1 MILSISEPN
10 CPISGNI
17 LQSNLNPLADTFCES
32 DTKVD
37 LRNEY
42 DSPVLKLADIL
53 DYHLELD
60 QNVTVDGDFSVFLD
74 ITTPNISGL
83 SGNSLPHKSTKGDML
98 FAFLAYILLLS
109 YYIVGLLEPTRSKP
123 NASSCTLS
131 RLNPNG
137 VPFIPSRLNPN
148 AVPFIPSNMNISYIN
163 DTLDFA
169 EILEETSP
177 IIGNFSTHLMTNQ
190 SEMENVVSGS
200 NYKSRNSPPITE
212 EHFTSIISRKKS
224 SLNPCAINFDPLV
237 MNVSASGSTDT
248 NIDGLNEDDPQ
259 SILHLLKS
267 KNADRPVIGQ
277 LNINF
282 IAPKFEPL
290 ESLMKGNVDLLLVT
304 ETKVDD
310 TFPTEQ
316 FKIQGY
322 SKPIRLDRDRN
333 GGGLMIFARDDLACH
348 ELRSHKL
355 PSDVECTFLEM
366 RIRQSKW
373 LITHIKRTFPIF

>member
-131 RLNPNG
+131 RLNPN
-137 VPFIPSRLNPN
+137 

-190 SEMENVVSGS
+190 SEMENVVSGN
-200 NYKSRNSPPITE
+200 NYKSRNSPPIM
-212 EHFTSIISRKKS
+212 EHFTPIISRKKS

-304 ETKVDD
+304 DTKVDA

-316 FKIQGY
+316 FKIQG
-322 SKPIRLDRDRN
+322 
-333 GGGLMIFARDDLACH
+333 
-348 ELRSHKL
+348 
-355 PSDVECTFLEM
+355 
-366 RIRQSKW
+366 
-373 LITHIKRTFPIF
+373 